1 MMRLLRYAL
10 VVLAVLAAAGA
21 AAGVYL
27 LQDPNR
33 FKPQLEA
40 LIERQSGIPLTIG
53 GDLSWRLWPPL
64 SLSAAGLSARHQ
76 GQDWQV
82 GRLTLELDA
91 MKVLSDPQQW
101 EVQSLMLN
109 DVTVHQQGGVLTLSE
124 AHLSELSPARPAP
137 FSARLD
143 YSPVEGQ
150 PAIPLTLGGSVSVD
164 PQTLALSIDDTRFE
178 TTDAAGVCRLQ
189 ANPVSDPAA
198 APPAGPDDIIPLE
211 VLLGYDWTGRCS
223 IDWLRLKERR
233 FENLTVT
240 VDNQAGAATAT
251 IHAPEFFGGRAS
263 ADIAVDGRQTPLSWT
278 VTPTLEEVNSSD
290 LMAWLEQDLQWAA
303 PLAYGGTVRFQ
314 GNSERQMLESLTA
327 ETRFDGG
334 QGKIEISAI
343 RNELLPLARM
353 FNEEQRIGAWP
364 DVWDYER
371 FVGTW
376 RIDGQD
382 HRLAA
387 ALDNLALTAAGDYDP
402 MSDELDMLAELVFT
416 DDPDWPVFDVDPL
429 LYDLP
434 IPVHCRGSLAE
445 PECRLDQ
452 NAAQRI
458 VMAELG
464 RGEDSELR
472 RKLETKIDQDVPA
485 EYRDAARS
493 LLELLGNSR
502 KEAPPEQ

>member
-1 MMRLLRYAL
+1 MMRLLRYTL
-10 VVLAVLAAAGA
+10 VLAAVLAAAGA

-33 FKPQLEA
+33 FKPELEA
-40 LIERQSGIPLTIG
+40 LIERRSGIPLTIG

-82 GRLTLELDA
+82 GRMTLELDA
-91 MKVLSDPQQW
+91 LKVLSNPEQW
-101 EVQSLMLN
+101 EVQSLLLN
-109 DVTVHQQGGVLTLSE
+109 DVTVRQNSGVLTLSE
-124 AHLSELSPARPAP
+124 AHLRELAPAQPAP
-137 FSARLD
+137 FSVRLD
-143 YSPVEGQ
+143 YAAVAGQ
-150 PAIPLTLGGSVSVD
+150 PPIPLALDGNVSID
-164 PQTLALSIDDTRFE
+164 PQSLALTISGTRFE
-178 TTDAAGVCRLQ
+178 TTDAAGVCELQ
-189 ANPVSDPAA
+189 AAPVADAGPVPAA
-198 APPAGPDDIIPLE
+198 GPEDIIPPAA
-211 VLLGYDWTGRCS
+211 LLAYDWSGRCS
-223 IDWLRLKERR
+223 VDWVRLQERR

-240 VDNQAGAATAT
+240 ADNAAGAAQAT
-251 IHAPEFFGGRAS
+251 ISAPEFFGGNAS
-263 ADIAVDGRQTPLSWT
+263 ADVTVDARQTLMRWT
-278 VTPTLEEVNSSD
+278 VKPTLEDVNSSE
-290 LMAWLEQDLQWAA
+290 LIAWLDQDLQWAA
-303 PLAYGGTVRFQ
+303 PLAYGGALTFE
-314 GNSERQMLESLTA
+314 GNSEQQMLTSLSG

-334 QGKIEISAI
+334 QGRIDISAI

-353 FNEEQRIGAWP
+353 FNEEERIRGWP

-376 RIDGQD
+376 RIDGQQ

-387 ALDNLALTAAGDYDP
+387 VLDNLALTAAGDYDP
-402 MSDELDMLAELVFT
+402 MTDRLDMLAELVFT
-416 DDPDWPVFDVDPL
+416 EDPQWPVFDVDPL

-458 VMAELG
+458 VAAELG
-464 RGEDSELR
+464 SGADSQLR
-472 RKLETKIDQDVPA
+472 RKLETRIDEEVPA

-493 LLELLGNSR
+493 LLELLGNSL
-502 KEAPPEQ
+502 KETPPEQ

>member
-1 MMRLLRYAL
+1 MLRLLRYAL

-33 FKPQLEA
+33 FKPELEA

-91 MKVLSDPQQW
+91 LKVLSNPQHW

-109 DVTVHQQGGVLTLSE
+109 DVTVRQDRGVVTLGE
-124 AHLSELSPARPAP
+124 AHLRELTPGQPAP

-143 YSPVEGQ
+143 YAPVEGQ
-150 PAIPLTLGGSVSVD
+150 PPIPLTLDGKVSID
-164 PQTLALSIDDTRFE
+164 PQSQALAVRDTRFE
-178 TTDAAGVCRLQ
+178 TSDAAGVCEVQ
-189 ANPVSDPAA
+189 AAPAEDPAPIPA
-198 APPAGPDDIIPLE
+198 AKPEDIIPVE
-211 VLLGYDWTGRCS
+211 ALLAYDWSGHCRV
-223 IDWLRLKERR
+223 DWLLLKDRR
-233 FENLTVT
+233 FENLKVT
-240 VDNQAGAATAT
+240 ADNQAGKAEVT
-251 IHAPEFFGGRAS
+251 ISVPEFFDGRAA
-263 ADIAVDGRQTPLSWT
+263 ADVAVDARQTPLRWT
-278 VTPTLEEVNSSD
+278 VTPNLENVNSSE
-290 LMAWLEQDLQWAA
+290 LIAWLDQDLQWAA
-303 PLAYGGTVRFQ
+303 PLAYGGTLTFE
-314 GNSERQMLESLTA
+314 GNSEQQMLTSLSG

-334 QGKIEISAI
+334 QGSIDISRI

-353 FNEEQRIGAWP
+353 FNEEERIRSWP
-364 DVWDYER
+364 DVWDYQR

-376 RIDGQD
+376 RIDGKE

-387 ALDNLALTAAGDYDP
+387 VLDNLALTAAGDYDP
-402 MSDELDMLAELVFT
+402 MSDQLDMLAELVFT
-416 DDPDWPVFDVDPL
+416 EDPDWPIFDVDPL

-434 IPVHCRGSLAE
+434 IPVHCRGTMAK

-458 VMAELG
+458 VLAELG
-464 RGEDSELR
+464 RGDDSDLR
-472 RKLETKIDQDVPA
+472 RKLETKIEQDVPE

-493 LLELLGNSR
+493 LLELLGNSQ
-502 KEAPPEQ
+502 KDAPPKQ